1 MSDPATILNF
11 VSHGPPDTSGGAS
24 DWCKL
29 PLRPASLR
37 QQHVAPGGVVLCK
50 RGTTEL
56 HPEATRY
63 AREAWATY
71 GHYLADVTP
80 GLANSWTPNAI
91 AVTTGGTPVRWIKWD
106 RDDPRYVRPAQKA
119 PGGWYLLDL
128 SDKDHPHISVRAEY
142 YAELE
147 WAALGRAHKGV
158 GVDNLRARGSWSVAR
173 DWLPP
178 IPILTDA
185 IVQGMNKY
193 NRRAKTTPKERAEG
207 LAKIKRPVRNI
218 AS

>member
-1 MSDPATILNF
+1 MLDPAISPHF

-24 DWCKL
+24 DWCAL
-29 PLRPASLR
+29 PLGPASLN

-71 GHYLADVTP
+71 GHYLADITP
-80 GLANSWTPNAI
+80 GLADNWAPPAI
-91 AVTTGGTPVRWIKWD
+91 AVTAGGTPVRWIKWD
-106 RDDPRYVRPAQKA
+106 KGDHRYVRLSQKA

-128 SDKDHPHISVRAEY
+128 SDRYHARISVRAEY
-142 YAELE
+142 YAECE

-158 GVDNLRARGSWSVAR
+158 GSDNMRARGSWSMAR
-173 DWLPP
+173 DWMPP

-207 LAKIKRPVRNI
+207 LAKIKRLVKAE

>member
-1 MSDPATILNF
+1 MLDPATSPHF
-11 VSHGPPDTSGGAS
+11 VSHGPPDTAGGAS
-24 DWCKL
+24 DWCAL
-29 PLRPASLR
+29 PLGPASRR
-37 QQHVAPGGVVLCK
+37 QQHVAPGGVVLCM

-71 GHYLADVTP
+71 GHYLADITP
-80 GLANSWTPNAI
+80 ALADNWVPDPITETA
-91 AVTTGGTPVRWIKWD
+91 GGTPVRWVKGTE
-106 RDDPRYVRPAQKA
+106 RHARLSQKA

-128 SDKDHPHISVRAEY
+128 SDKESPRISFRAEY
-142 YAELE
+142 YAECE

-158 GVDNLRARGSWSVAR
+158 GVDNMRARGSWSMAL
-173 DWLPP
+173 DWMPP
-178 IPILTDA
+178 APILTDA